1 MHNTHLSNWYLYLNK
16 SQQNLIDTTVHFLKL
31 AKADGNNPK
40 YGYSFLIF
48 SVAKVYEGFL
58 KKILFDLH
66 LTNKEAYESRRFR
79 IGRALN
85 PDVSF
90 RQRDQWWLYD
100 DVVKKCGEKTARQI
114 WQAWLECR
122 NKVFHYFPA
131 HNKELSIKEAE
142 AKIDQLTE
150 AMAAALNCML
160 K

>member
-1 MHNTHLSNWYLYLNK
+1 MNNTHLSNWYLYLNS
-16 SQQNLIDTTVHFLKL
+16 SQQNLIDTTQHFLKL
-31 AKADGNNPK
+31 AKAEGNHPE
-40 YGYSFLIF
+40 YCYSFLVF

-58 KKILFDLH
+58 KKFLFDLH

-90 RQRDQWWLYD
+90 RQRDQWWFYD
-100 DVVKKCGEKTARQI
+100 DVMRKCGEKSAKKI

-122 NKVFHYFPA
+122 NQIFHYFPA
-131 HNKELSIKEAE
+131 HNKKLSIKEAE
-142 AKIDQLTE
+142 AKIDQLIE
-150 AMAAALNCML
+150 AMKAALSCLL